1 MSTRRYLIRTPEDLG
16 RTLAEARHF
25 RGLTQEQLARKAKV
39 ERTYVAKLEAGHTV
53 LQIERL
59 IAMLRELGVELCATQ
74 EIANG

>member
-25 RGLTQEQLARKAKV
+25 RGLTQEQLARRAKV

-59 IAMLRELGVELCATQ
+59 IAMLRELGVELSATQ
-74 EIANG
+74 ETADG

>member
-25 RGLTQEQLARKAKV
+25 RGLTQQQLAHQAKV

-59 IAMLRELGVELCATQ
+59 IAMLRELGVELHATQ
-74 EIANG
+74 ESADG